1 MPARQIF
8 YLEPLFLFY
17 GVCRE
22 PPAPE
27 DYDLVVDKD
36 SKQQDDEAG
45 QLYKAVVGQSLQLLP
60 IDREDQEEH
69 PYCNVSGLV
78 HDRTLGSRPILGD
91 GYTVHVN
98 DQGQSGEAEALKEEP
113 GVRLVVQEDQ
123 VRILY

>member
-17 GVCRE
+17 GVGRE

-27 DYDLVVDKD
+27 DYYLVVDKD
-36 SKQQDDEAG
+36 SKQQDDEAR

-78 HDRTLGSRPILGD
+78 HDCALGSRPILGD

-98 DQGQSGEAEALKEEP
+98 DQGQGSEAEALEEEP
-113 GVRLVVQEDQ
+113 GICLVVQENQ
-123 VRILY
+123 VRILH